1 MAEPSRIRTG
11 DVELAY
17 LEAGPPDGPLA
28 LLLHGFPDHAP
39 TWQGLLD
46 ELGAAGYHAVAPWL
60 RGYAPSGLAPDG
72 NYQVGALAA
81 DALGLVEA
89 LGGDR
94 QAVLIGH
101 DWGAMAAYAA
111 AGHAPDRFRR
121 LVTMA
126 VPHLAGLMG
135 AFLGSPA
142 QLQRSFYIFLFQT
155 PLAETVVPMHDFAFI
170 DYLWRTWS
178 PGLVPDPAFMRALKE
193 TLAAPGCTE
202 AAITY
207 YRYMLGGREGRADY
221 DAIQAAASGP
231 IRVPTLYLHGTD
243 DGCMGVEL
251 IDEPGLRPFFPAG
264 FELDVVPAAGHFV
277 HLDQPEHTHRR
288 VLGFL
293 GPA

>member
-1 MAEPSRIRTG
+1 
-11 DVELAY
+11 
-17 LEAGPPDGPLA
+17 
-28 LLLHGFPDHAP
+28 
-39 TWQGLLD
+39 
-46 ELGAAGYHAVAPWL
+46 
-60 RGYAPSGLAPDG
+60 
-72 NYQVGALAA
+72 
-81 DALGLVEA
+81 
-89 LGGDR
+89 
-94 QAVLIGH
+94 
-101 DWGAMAAYAA
+101 
-111 AGHAPDRFRR
+111 
-121 LVTMA
+121 
-126 VPHLAGLMG
+126 
-135 AFLGSPA
+135 
-142 QLQRSFYIFLFQT
+142 
-155 PLAETVVPMHDFAFI
+155 VVPMHDFAFI

-251 IDEPGLRPFFPAG
+251 IDEPGLRSFFPAG